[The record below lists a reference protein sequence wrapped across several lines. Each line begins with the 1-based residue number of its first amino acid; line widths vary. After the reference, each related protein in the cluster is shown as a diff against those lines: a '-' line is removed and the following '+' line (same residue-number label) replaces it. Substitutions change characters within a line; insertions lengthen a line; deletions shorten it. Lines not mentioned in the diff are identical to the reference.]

1 MPQQTVNA
9 RIRGFICLNAHP
21 SGCAANVRAQVG
33 AISRVLTSPSPF
45 AQAPTASAGA
55 GSIGDALVIGSSTGY
70 GLSSL
75 ITAVFGLGARGVGVC
90 LERPPQGDK
99 TASAG
104 WYNLAEVHRLARE
117 VGRPVT
123 TFNGDAYSR
132 AVKDQV
138 VAHLKATGA
147 QLGSVV
153 YSLASPKR
161 VDPVTGVSWTSV
173 LKPLGAPYRS
183 RSISLGSDQV
193 TTIELPPGDDAEV
206 EATRKV
212 MGGEDWELWINA
224 LLEAGVLAPGCRTVA
239 YSYIGSELTYPIY
252 RSGTIGRAK
261 EHLEATARSLGDR
274 LGERL
279 GGAAYVSVNKA
290 LTTQASSAIPV
301 VPLYISILYKIMKA
315 KGTHEGTAEQIA
327 RLFRDHLAPGRT
339 PRLDEGGRIRLDDL
353 EMEPDTQREVLLL
366 WNQVTTENL
375 FSLTDYAG
383 FKQEFRSLFGF
394 EVPGI
399 DYAQP
404 VETDVALDV
413 G

>member
-1 MPQQTVNA
+1 MPLQTVNA
-9 RIRGFICLNAHP
+9 RIRGFLCLNAHP
-21 SGCAANVRAQVG
+21 AGCAANVRSQ
-33 AISRVLTSPSPF
+33 IETIRRVL
-45 AQAPTASAGA
+45 AAPPAASAGA
-55 GSIGDALVIGSSTGY
+55 AAPGGAPLRNALVIGSSTGY

-75 ITAVFGLGARGVGVC
+75 LTAVFGYGARATSVC

-117 VGRPVT
+117 AGRSVT

-132 AVKDQV
+132 EVKDQV
-138 VAHLKATGA
+138 LASLKASGTK
-147 QLGSVV
+147 LDSVV
-153 YSLASPKR
+153 YSLASPR
-161 VDPVTGVSWTSV
+161 RTDPATGVSWTSV

-183 RSISLGSDQV
+183 QTINLNNDQL
-193 TTIELPPGDDAEV
+193 TTVELQPATDADV

-212 MGGEDWELWINA
+212 MGGEDWELWISA
-224 LLEAGVLAPGCRTVA
+224 LLEAGLLAPGCRTVA
-239 YSYIGSELTYPIY
+239 YSYVGPELTYPIY
-252 RSGTIGRAK
+252 RAGTIGRAK
-261 EHLEATARSLGDR
+261 DHLEATAHALDAR
-274 LGERL
+274 LREQL
-279 GGAAYVSVNKA
+279 NGGAYVSVNKG

-327 RLFRDHLAPGRT
+327 RLFRDHLAPGRA
-339 PRLDEGGRIRLDDL
+339 PRLDDGGRIRVDDL
-353 EMEPDTQREVLLL
+353 EMEPATQHEVAAL

-375 FSLTDYAG
+375 FALTDYAS
-383 FKQEFRSLFGF
+383 FKQEFRALFGF

-399 DYAQP
+399 DYAQA
-404 VETDVALDV
+404 VETDVPLAL

>member
-1 MPQQTVNA
+1 MPIQTVAA

-21 SGCAANVRAQVG
+21 AGCAANVRGQIDAVARALAAHG
-33 AISRVLTSPSPF
+33 PGVHGTL
-45 AQAPTASAGA
+45 
-55 GSIGDALVIGSSTGY
+55 GDALVIGASTGY
-70 GLSSL
+70 GLASL
-75 ITAVFGLGARGVGVC
+75 ITAAFGYGARAVGVC

-104 WYNLAEVHRLARE
+104 WYNLAEVHRLARLA
-117 VGRPVT
+117 GRPVT

-132 AVKDQV
+132 EIKDQV
-138 VAHLKATGA
+138 VRHLQATGA
-147 QLGSVV
+147 KLDSVI

-161 VDPVTGVSWTSV
+161 TDPATGVTWSSV

-183 RSISLGSDQV
+183 KSISLGSDQITEV
-193 TTIELPPGDDAEV
+193 ELAPATEADV

-212 MGGEDWELWINA
+212 MGGEDWELWLAA
-224 LLEAGVLAPGCRTVA
+224 LLDAGVLAPGCRTVA
-239 YSYIGSELTYPIY
+239 YSYIGPELTYPIY

-261 EHLEATARSLGDR
+261 EHLEATARTLHER

-279 GGAAYVSVNKA
+279 GGAAFVSVNKA

-315 KGTHEGTAEQIA
+315 SGTHEGTAEQIA
-327 RLFRDHLAPGRT
+327 RLFSEHLGPGRQ
-339 PRLDEGGRIRLDDL
+339 PILDGGGRIRIDDR
-353 EMEPDTQREVLLL
+353 EMAPGVQREVSAL
-366 WNQVTTENL
+366 WPQVTTENL
-375 FSLTDYAG
+375 FELTDYAG

-404 VETDVALDV
+404 VETNVSLV
-413 G
+413 